1 MTARPTLSRLFSI
14 LALSLLAGC
23 IHKSEYAGPPK
34 VALGQD
40 WIVPPPASPPEQTG
54 LGWAVF
60 GDPRLSVL
68 IEGASAHNL
77 DLVQLSARLDEA
89 RALLDRARAGRM
101 PVATAKTSV
110 LARQQSENGALPIGR
125 IPGLER
131 DQTIHEGGVEMSWEL
146 DLFGRVR
153 SASQEA
159 AARLEGLGY
168 ERDARL
174 LSIGAEVA
182 RGYFLL
188 AGAQVER
195 TARAAQLANLNEK
208 RELLELRVKLG
219 DLPRASLDGL
229 QVQIEAAGLVL
240 RDQEARIED
249 ASLALATLSGLL
261 PESLAQLRTEELSLP
276 KLPELPVGQRADLL
290 RNRPDIQIA
299 ERYLV
304 MASARLDLAVAEQ
317 FPHLGITAAGGFQ
330 ALDAGKIFNAGSRT
344 LSVGPFFSW
353 RIFDGGRIRAE
364 IHGAESRLRQAEL
377 AYEQSVIG
385 ALGDAERAMADY
397 RAAREVLDQ
406 QARLTAALESQV
418 ASERERNGAGESSK
432 LELLDAERALLEAGE
447 QRAKLHTRAALA
459 AVSLQKALGLGLPAV
474 PK

>member
-40 WIVPPPASPPEQTG
+40 WIVPPPTSPPEQTG

-60 GDPRLSVL
+60 GDPRLSAL
-68 IEGASAHNL
+68 IEGASTHNL
-77 DLVQLSARLDEA
+77 DLAQLSARLDEA

-159 AARLEGLGY
+159 AAHLEGLGY

-188 AGAQVER
+188 AGAQAER

-261 PESLAQLRTEELSLP
+261 PESLAQLRIEALSLP

-330 ALDAGKIFNAGSRT
+330 ALDVGKIFNAGSRT

-385 ALGDAERAMADY
+385 ALGEAERAMADY
-397 RAAREVLDQ
+397 RAAGEVLDQ

-418 ASERERNGAGESSK
+418 ASERERNGAGESSR